1 MPEMLFI
8 HEYVKGSRTAHVL
21 ENINDKTY
29 SVYCFCCGHEAQ
41 TAPMPTEA
49 EARSWAEDWV
59 LGQVELAALEE
70 IAQASGGCGC
80 SH

>member
-8 HEYVKGSRTAHVL
+8 HEYVKDKRTAHVL
-21 ENINDKTY
+21 ENLTKKNF
-29 SVYCFCCGHEAQ
+29 SVYCYCCGMEAQ
-41 TAPMPTEA
+41 SDEMATEH

-59 LGQVELAALEE
+59 LGQRELPAMALLAE
-70 IAQASGGCGC
+70 QQGGCGC